1 MLTSQPRGRELRTRR
16 GRAMRAARLI
26 PLYPVLDMSRLV
38 HSIHCSSGTSV
49 TRTVR
54 SASPGPFVEVEGRP
68 FMRGRRG
75 PAVISDQMKL
85 AMRRASGTVSCDTA
99 RWGSPA
105 NSQ

>member
-1 MLTSQPRGRELRTRR
+1 
-16 GRAMRAARLI
+16 MRAARLI

-85 AMRRASGTVSCDTA
+85 AMRRASGTVSYDTTRSRPTA
-99 RWGSPA
+99 PA
-105 NSQ
+105 NSR